1 MGSRVFR
8 PSPLP
13 AHKPAWA
20 WVHLTF
26 GLFCRMLVEVSSR
39 NRGSGN
45 VMN

>member
-1 MGSRVFR
+1 MESRVFR

-26 GLFCRMLVEVSSR
+26 GLYLS
-39 NRGSGN
+39 NAG
-45 VMN
+45 